1 MKSRKRAR
9 EESEDERAREES
21 EDDPKKESAVED
33 MREKQK
39 APGVEVLTNQKN
51 KTGLYDDLQ
60 EETVEI
66 IDPTKRGNN
75 HYHSWLFTI

>member
-1 MKSRKRAR
+1 MKSKKR
-9 EESEDERAREES
+9 SKEES

-39 APGVEVLTNQKN
+39 APGVEVLTDQKS

-66 IDPTKRGNN
+66 TYPTERGNN
-75 HYHSWLFTI
+75 HYHPWLFTI